1 MRRGRARAAAA
12 TTISLAL
19 AACFSPSP
27 APGLPCTPDNECP
40 SGQVC
45 DTAQSPPLCV
55 EDPATRID
63 AAPPDVPDAA
73 PPISCDDGDLC
84 PAEVPICDDGTCR
97 GCIADAECPSG
108 ACLELDGVC
117 ADADAIVFTSPSGT
131 GTACSALAPCAL
143 AIALQSLGA
152 ERYVIRLG
160 PGNYL
165 EVDVVLFD
173 TGATTTYVSGPDRSW
188 DSATLYPS
196 KTSVRI
202 REGAHVVLEGFSIV
216 DSPIDAINLITGTLV
231 AERLWLFAPK
241 ESGLDA
247 TNATATLREVVIE
260 NAQTHGIIAIGSTL
274 TVDRAYLVEN
284 GSTGLYAEGGTIR
297 VTNTALLSNGLPS
310 DDLPAMHLENVSAA
324 SVIAFTTF
332 AGNVSFGGPGAI
344 DCLGPSPAITSSIF
358 ADNPE
363 PQVDDSCDVTHS
375 LFTGPA
381 PAGNTSGDPMFVSM
395 RDFRIGIGPASDA
408 RGLGEMVPGV
418 TTDIDGEPRPQG
430 GYDAGAD
437 EVP

>member
-131 GTACSALAPCAL
+131 GTACS
-143 AIALQSLGA
+143 
-152 ERYVIRLG
+152 
-160 PGNYL
+160 
-165 EVDVVLFD
+165 
-173 TGATTTYVSGPDRSW
+173 
-188 DSATLYPS
+188 
-196 KTSVRI
+196 
-202 REGAHVVLEGFSIV
+202 
-216 DSPIDAINLITGTLV
+216 
-231 AERLWLFAPK
+231 
-241 ESGLDA
+241 
-247 TNATATLREVVIE
+247 
-260 NAQTHGIIAIGSTL
+260 
-274 TVDRAYLVEN
+274 
-284 GSTGLYAEGGTIR
+284 
-297 VTNTALLSNGLPS
+297 
-310 DDLPAMHLENVSAA
+310 
-324 SVIAFTTF
+324 
-332 AGNVSFGGPGAI
+332 
-344 DCLGPSPAITSSIF
+344 
-358 ADNPE
+358 
-363 PQVDDSCDVTHS
+363 
-375 LFTGPA
+375 
-381 PAGNTSGDPMFVSM
+381 
-395 RDFRIGIGPASDA
+395 
-408 RGLGEMVPGV
+408 
-418 TTDIDGEPRPQG
+418 
-430 GYDAGAD
+430 
-437 EVP
+437 